1 VFVLSN
7 TYETRQHSAELLNVV
22 KPIWQMLMM
31 INVKSLRTTFVNI
44 GSREGL
50 TLDAVFTHLLA
61 DWRSGV
67 AP

>member
-1 VFVLSN
+1 M
-7 TYETRQHSAELLNVV
+7 YETRQHSTELLNV
-22 KPIWQMLMM
+22 KPAWQMLMM
-31 INVKSLRTTFVNI
+31 INVKSLRTKFVNI
-44 GSREGL
+44 GSHEGL

>member
-1 VFVLSN
+1 
-7 TYETRQHSAELLNVV
+7 
-22 KPIWQMLMM
+22 MLMM
-31 INVKSLRTTFVNI
+31 INVKSLRTKFVNI
-44 GSREGL
+44 GSHEGL